1 MAGWL
6 AGWLGVVLM
15 GWGTT
20 SAPTASVRLWA
31 GAAVLPFVGA
41 QMDPVAVL
49 EALEAV
55 GYTPDAL
62 EAVGQRIIGAEVVG
76 VDDLVAA
83 GLSGGD
89 VVAVRRALDPS
100 VSEQTHGCGC
110 VLGEAASEVHG
121 GVRAERSGQRC
132 DVDVCRG
139 IVGVHRGEGMDSAPL
154 RQRRRSGLWMRKRRG
169 SDWPPRLQR
178 LSASVRR
185 LSRRCVCATDAC
197 WEVVM

>member
-15 GWGTT
+15 GWDTA

-110 VLGEAASEVHG
+110 VLGQCSVCLGRG
-121 GVRAERSGQRC
+121 GRHQ
-132 DVDVCRG
+132 
-139 IVGVHRGEGMDSAPL
+139 
-154 RQRRRSGLWMRKRRG
+154 
-169 SDWPPRLQR
+169 
-178 LSASVRR
+178 
-185 LSRRCVCATDAC
+185 ATHTQPHIHT
-197 WEVVM
+197 EYRTHTHMM